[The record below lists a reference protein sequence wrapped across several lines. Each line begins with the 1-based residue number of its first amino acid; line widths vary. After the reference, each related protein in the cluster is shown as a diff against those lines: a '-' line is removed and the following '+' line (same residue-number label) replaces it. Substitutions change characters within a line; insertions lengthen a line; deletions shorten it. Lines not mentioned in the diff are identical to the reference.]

1 MITLD
6 LIVKFINVTKCS
18 KYNTFVFEAIQSNI
32 YITNGNRTIP
42 YIEKH
47 TKKIKQNKTEQ
58 KERLQIT
65 TSHKA
70 NLVIHLIGEKHNQ

>member
-1 MITLD
+1 MRQ
-6 LIVKFINVTKCS
+6 FN
-18 KYNTFVFEAIQSNI
+18 
-32 YITNGNRTIP
+32 YITNGNRAIP

-70 NLVIHLIGEKHNQ
+70 NLVIHLIGENHNQ

>member
-1 MITLD
+1 M
-6 LIVKFINVTKCS
+6 
-18 KYNTFVFEAIQSNI
+18 
-32 YITNGNRTIP
+32 P

-47 TKKIKQNKTEQ
+47 TKKIKQNKTKQ